1 MSKGTQ
7 GRYLVKKYGN
17 LFNKKPKMRF
27 YQYVLLGIL
36 LILSSGI
43 IYVGLTYVISQYLQ
57 TSIYLFSLSH
67 LVSCSNIEMRSGL
80 QLYMERQ
87 FLLTNLLTAESTTM
101 YSGGG
106 FTQGGT
112 GGFSSFNFTAMNL
125 NRSTIVHNASR
136 DTYRT
141 LSYMDKISE
150 ELAIYDDQIT
160 KTIQDL
166 AFLTPS
172 PLVREETRSSLF
184 SKRIP
189 FERYRRYFNSR
200 SITTTVEHMSIL
212 TFFRNFHTT
221 VQAMSATTKGIAM
234 YTKNPKGPRFNIP
247 PRVIETLYTSLA
259 QNRKSVVQGIF
270 AQALGFIEDQT
281 EELMGKFPIVEKAV
295 FPWKYISLQIV
306 SLVLILVFLLF
317 QFWSQ
322 LKIKNYI
329 FKILSVP
336 YKILTLEEASLH
348 YSIYRDRSRF
358 LDANFFNESNIINQ
372 YFASI
377 NLGIVTNHLGRK
389 AAQFKRINDKKLSEI
404 GVSQY
409 SKQKR
414 IESRSSLFSFRSVW
428 IMILGSLVIG
438 IANLC
443 YQLFFMI
450 QYKSIEGAI
459 NKFMYYN
466 TIQKQLTQVSDDY
479 LYSSLYL
486 VYGDYIKVG
495 TRNITE
501 VLSDLKN
508 VEPAKDF
515 ISTVLSVRHQLHDL
529 IIPSMAATVDT
540 LLFKDV
546 CTGVSTP
553 LCSLDLSAKKG
564 YLAYL
569 TTIEE
574 YLIEMR
580 TARAQGQYQFTGGN
594 RTRIAIPNNI
604 LWYFTPA
611 NMAKSIVFRETYAAV
626 GLTLSDGMGIGLLNS
641 LEAINERLSSSS
653 QLFSFLSVIAVALL
667 FMVFYTFTL
676 RSDLEIATQSITNL
690 LPETLSQ
697 NKLLQS
703 IVDKTFPFQ

>member
-1 MSKGTQ
+1 
-7 GRYLVKKYGN
+7 
-17 LFNKKPKMRF
+17 
-27 YQYVLLGIL
+27 
-36 LILSSGI
+36 
-43 IYVGLTYVISQYLQ
+43 
-57 TSIYLFSLSH
+57 
-67 LVSCSNIEMRSGL
+67 
-80 QLYMERQ
+80 MERQ
-87 FLLTNLLTAESTTM
+87 FLLTNLLTAETTTSV
-101 YSGGG
+101 SGGG
-106 FTQGGT
+106 FTQGGSGSSGGS
-112 GGFSSFNFTAMNL
+112 GGFNSTANNL

-172 PLVREETRSSLF
+172 PLVREKTRSSLF

-189 FERYRRYFNSR
+189 FERYRRYLNSR
-200 SITTTVEHMSIL
+200 VTTTTVEHMSIL
-212 TFFRNFHTT
+212 TFFRNFQTA

-234 YTKNPKGPRFNIP
+234 YTKNPKGPKFNIP
-247 PRVIETLYTSLA
+247 PRVMETLYTSLT
-259 QNRKSVVQGIF
+259 QNRQSVVQGIF
-270 AQALGFIEDQT
+270 AQVLGFIEDLT
-281 EELMGKFPIVEKAV
+281 DELMGKFPIVEKAA
-295 FPWKYISLQIV
+295 FLWKYISLQIV
-306 SLVLILVFLLF
+306 SLVLILVYIVF

-358 LDANFFNESNIINQ
+358 LDSNLFNESNIINQ
-372 YFASI
+372 YFSSI
-377 NLGIVTNHLGRK
+377 TLGVVTNHLGRK
-389 AAQFKRINDKKLSEI
+389 TAQFKRITEKKLSEI

-409 SKQKR
+409 SRQKR
-414 IESRSSLFSFRSVW
+414 AESRSGLFTFRSVW

-438 IANLC
+438 MANLC
-443 YQLFFMI
+443 YQLFFML

-479 LYSSLYL
+479 LYSTLFL
-486 VYGDYIKVG
+486 VYGDSMKVG
-495 TRNITE
+495 TRNITD
-501 VLSDLKN
+501 VLLDLKD
-508 VEPAKDF
+508 VDPAKDF
-515 ISTVLSVRHQLHDL
+515 VSTVLSVRNQMHDL
-529 IIPSMAATVDT
+529 IIPSLAATADT
-540 LLFKDV
+540 LLFTDV

-569 TTIEE
+569 ITIEE
-574 YLIEMR
+574 FLTDMR
-580 TARAQGQYQFTGGN
+580 TASTQSEAQGGGGGAN
-594 RTRIAIPNNI
+594 RTRNAVPNSI

-611 NMAKSIVFRETYAAV
+611 NMAKCIVFRETYAAV
-626 GLTLSDGMGIGLLNS
+626 GLILSDGMGIGLLDS
-641 LEAINERLSSSS
+641 LEAINERLSSFS

>member
-1 MSKGTQ
+1 
-7 GRYLVKKYGN
+7 
-17 LFNKKPKMRF
+17 
-27 YQYVLLGIL
+27 
-36 LILSSGI
+36 
-43 IYVGLTYVISQYLQ
+43 
-57 TSIYLFSLSH
+57 
-67 LVSCSNIEMRSGL
+67 
-80 QLYMERQ
+80 MERQ
-87 FLLTNLLTAESTTM
+87 FLLTNLLTAETTTSV
-101 YSGGG
+101 SGGG
-106 FTQGGT
+106 FTQGGSGSSGGS
-112 GGFSSFNFTAMNL
+112 GGFNSTANNL
-125 NRSTIVHNASR
+125 NISTIVHNASR

-172 PLVREETRSSLF
+172 PLVREKTRSSLF

-189 FERYRRYFNSR
+189 FERYRRYLNSR
-200 SITTTVEHMSIL
+200 VTTTTVEHMSIL
-212 TFFRNFHTT
+212 TFFRNFQTA

-234 YTKNPKGPRFNIP
+234 YTKNPKGPKFNIP
-247 PRVIETLYTSLA
+247 PRVMETLYTSLT
-259 QNRKSVVQGIF
+259 QNRQSVVQGIF
-270 AQALGFIEDQT
+270 AQVLGFIEDLT
-281 EELMGKFPIVEKAV
+281 DELMGKFPIVEKAV
-295 FPWKYISLQIV
+295 FLWKYISLQIV
-306 SLVLILVFLLF
+306 SLVLILVYIVF

-358 LDANFFNESNIINQ
+358 LDSNLFNESNIINQ
-372 YFASI
+372 YFSSI
-377 NLGIVTNHLGRK
+377 TLGVVTNNLGRK
-389 AAQFKRINDKKLSEI
+389 TAQFKRITEKKLSEI

-409 SKQKR
+409 SRQKR
-414 IESRSSLFSFRSVW
+414 AESRSGLFTFRSVW
-428 IMILGSLVIG
+428 IMIVGSLVIG
-438 IANLC
+438 MANLC
-443 YQLFFMI
+443 YQLFFML

-479 LYSSLYL
+479 LYSTLFL
-486 VYGDYIKVG
+486 VYGDSMKVG
-495 TRNITE
+495 TRNITD
-501 VLSDLKN
+501 VLLDLKD
-508 VEPAKDF
+508 VDPAKDF
-515 ISTVLSVRHQLHDL
+515 VSTVLSVRNQMHDL
-529 IIPSMAATVDT
+529 IIPSLAATADT
-540 LLFKDV
+540 LLFTDV

-569 TTIEE
+569 ITIEE
-574 YLIEMR
+574 FLADMR
-580 TARAQGQYQFTGGN
+580 TASTQSEAQGGGGGAN
-594 RTRIAIPNNI
+594 RTRNAVPNSI

-611 NMAKSIVFRETYAAV
+611 NMAKCIVFRETYAAV
-626 GLTLSDGMGIGLLNS
+626 GLILSDGMGIGLLDS
-641 LEAINERLSSSS
+641 LEAINERLSSFS

>member
-1 MSKGTQ
+1 
-7 GRYLVKKYGN
+7 
-17 LFNKKPKMRF
+17 
-27 YQYVLLGIL
+27 
-36 LILSSGI
+36 
-43 IYVGLTYVISQYLQ
+43 
-57 TSIYLFSLSH
+57 
-67 LVSCSNIEMRSGL
+67 
-80 QLYMERQ
+80 MERQ

-189 FERYRRYFNSR
+189 FERYRRYLNSR
-200 SITTTVEHMSIL
+200 VTTTTVEHMSIL
-212 TFFRNFHTT
+212 TFFRNFQTT

-247 PRVIETLYTSLA
+247 PRVMETLYTSLA
-259 QNRKSVVQGIF
+259 QNRQSVVQGIF
-270 AQALGFIEDQT
+270 AQVLGFIEDLT
-281 EELMGKFPIVEKAV
+281 DELMGKFPIVKKAV

-317 QFWSQ
+317 QLWSQ

-358 LDANFFNESNIINQ
+358 LDSNLFNESNIINQ
-372 YFASI
+372 YFSSI
-377 NLGIVTNHLGRK
+377 TLGVVTNHLGRK
-389 AAQFKRINDKKLSEI
+389 TAQFKRITEKKLSEI

-409 SKQKR
+409 SRQKR
-414 IESRSSLFSFRSVW
+414 AESRSGLFTFRSVW

-438 IANLC
+438 IASLC

-479 LYSSLYL
+479 LYSTLFL
-486 VYGDYIKVG
+486 VYGDSMKVG
-495 TRNITE
+495 TRNITD
-501 VLSDLKN
+501 VLLDLKD
-508 VEPAKDF
+508 VDPAKDF
-515 ISTVLSVRHQLHDL
+515 VSTVLSVRNQMHDL
-529 IIPSMAATVDT
+529 IIPSLAATADT
-540 LLFKDV
+540 LLFTDV

-626 GLTLSDGMGIGLLNS
+626 GLTLSDGMGIGLLDS

-653 QLFSFLSVIAVALL
+653 QLPLFLNVIFVPLL